1 MMEIKIIDAQHKENI
16 NIPDQP
22 FSLFGRMI
30 PSYTDG
36 T

>member
-1 MMEIKIIDAQHKENI
+1 MMEIKIIDAKHKENI
-16 NIPDQP
+16 NIPNQP

-30 PSYTDG
+30 PIDTDG

>member
-1 MMEIKIIDAQHKENI
+1 MMEIKIIDAKHKENI
-16 NIPDQP
+16 NIPNQP
-22 FSLFGRMI
+22 FPLFGRMP